1 MILLIPRSV
10 RHRSHQLLV
19 SLSHHAPAFLDEEYP
34 ILIDITNADD
44 RDMDVVVDV
53 LLQPIDIDHAS
64 KWSFNTVPLSQS
76 LKCRS
81 S

>member
-1 MILLIPRSV
+1 
-10 RHRSHQLLV
+10 V

-53 LLQPIDIDHAS
+53 LLQPTDIDHAGKYSSNIVPVTQTLKRHFIVTS
-64 KWSFNTVPLSQS
+64 KPH
-76 LKCRS
+76 RI
-81 S
+81 